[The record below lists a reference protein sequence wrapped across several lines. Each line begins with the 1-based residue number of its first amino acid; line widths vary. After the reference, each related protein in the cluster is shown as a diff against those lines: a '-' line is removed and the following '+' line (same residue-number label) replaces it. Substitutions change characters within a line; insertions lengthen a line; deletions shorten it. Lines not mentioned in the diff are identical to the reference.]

1 MVEAAIY
8 LADPMFMEEKLV
20 NYPHSFWLA
29 VIADDLMTAFLVYTE
44 SGLPRC
50 CGYGVGSFACLDIWT
65 NCTPKM

>member
-29 VIADDLMTAFLVYTE
+29 VIADDLMTAFLVYME
-44 SGLPRC
+44 SGPEPLIIGCHVVADARLVPLL
-50 CGYGVGSFACLDIWT
+50 A
-65 NCTPKM
+65 